1 MALEDKETKKKKD
14 SIWKHAKI
22 GTPEYKRPTDLW
34 NDALLYF
41 EWCDENPVDAPIN
54 VIRYKKEKHGGSKE
68 MKKQDQQENIS
79 RPYTLYGFCA
89 FTGITKWSSF
99 KAKMTD
105 PEKVLRWQEFEN
117 VIMTIE
123 NVIASQQIDGAMT
136 GVFREN
142 LTARLNGLADKN
154 QQEIS
159 GETEVKHNFTGFNFL
174 PSAKDFGLEAPSP
187 SAIEQPEKEKQPIY
201 AEIVDYESV
210 EPQANTGV

>member
-1 MALEDKETKKKKD
+1 MDDKEQKKKKD
-14 SIWKHAKI
+14 SIWKHAKV
-22 GTPEYKRPTDLW
+22 GTPEYKKPQDLW

-99 KAKMTD
+99 KAKMTN
-105 PEKVLRWQEFEN
+105 PEKVLRWQEFED
-117 VIMTIE
+117 VILTIE

-136 GVFREN
+136 GVFKEN

-159 GETEVKHNFTGFNFL
+159 GEINDNKNVRFTGFNFL
-174 PSAKDFGLEAPSP
+174 PTAKDFGLPDTEPQE
-187 SAIEQPEKEKQPIY
+187 IEIPKEPEKEKVPLY
-201 AEIVDYESV
+201 AECIDYEPV
-210 EPQANTGV
+210 ESQTN